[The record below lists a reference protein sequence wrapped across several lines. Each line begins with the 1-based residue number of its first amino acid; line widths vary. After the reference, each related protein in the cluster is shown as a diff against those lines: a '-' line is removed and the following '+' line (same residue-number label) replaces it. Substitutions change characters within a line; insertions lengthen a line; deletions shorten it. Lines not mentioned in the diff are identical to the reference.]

1 VTKELSDDTAPTVR
15 VRRLSRRLVTVYFAV
30 GAVLLLAGTA
40 AVVYLAAGIYSRA
53 NPVTVDVSRR
63 ASPAGS
69 ASPAPIEPS
78 GPLLERIGPQR
89 LANGDKFVVTGE
101 RGARFEVTVKALKLR
116 RNGCDAYAKKPK
128 NGRYLP
134 TELRVKVLSG
144 EPQVSDF
151 AFRFQEPDGTRLN
164 STYGSSCEKDYGAFV
179 RRLVAGRTY
188 RTTIVFDV
196 KNTKGD
202 IVFVWP
208 TIDVI
213 ATWHL
218 G

>member
-1 VTKELSDDTAPTVR
+1 MPKELSDETTPVR
-15 VRRLSRRLVTVYFAV
+15 VRRLVIAYFVA

-40 AVVYLAAGIYSRA
+40 AVVYLSAGIYSRA
-53 NPVTVDVSRR
+53 APVTVNVSR
-63 ASPAGS
+63 G
-69 ASPAPIEPS
+69 ASPAPVEPS

-89 LANGDKFVVTGE
+89 LANGEKFVVTGE
-101 RGARFEVTVKALKLR
+101 RGVKFEVSVKALKLR
-116 RNGCDAYAKKPK
+116 RNGCDAYAQKPK

-134 TELRVKVLSG
+134 TELRVKVLAG
-144 EPQVSDF
+144 EPDVTDY
-151 AFRFQEPDGTRLN
+151 AFRFQEPDGTRLS

-196 KNTKGD
+196 QNTKGD